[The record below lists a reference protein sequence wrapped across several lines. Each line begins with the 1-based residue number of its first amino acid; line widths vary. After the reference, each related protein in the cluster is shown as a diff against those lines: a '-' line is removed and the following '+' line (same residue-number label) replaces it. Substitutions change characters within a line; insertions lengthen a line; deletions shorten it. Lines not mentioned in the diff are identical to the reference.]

1 MKFDNRANALLV
13 ALGSLLGGIIAIEL
27 IWITFSNRLSL
38 INAVYLVG
46 LATTLPGVVGLLTGS
61 VYLSRSSLSP
71 GQQFRVLKWSVAGAA
86 GFLLVNAVL
95 ILTMPPANLLIVVGW
110 ARWSL
115 SIGAG
120 GGFLVGYYEARAVQR
135 AVKAERASVQARESE
150 ERREMLDYL
159 NSLLRHEV
167 LNTAAVISGYADLL
181 KQRSSEDDPAYE
193 YLDIIER
200 QATELTGTT
209 KDVRLL
215 LQSLEEGTDLGP
227 VDLTD
232 VLAEELD
239 KLEDRYGYAETE
251 AELPE
256 QVYVRA
262 DELLKRVFSN
272 LLNNAVEHNESGHP
286 HVTVSVSPSPDSV
299 EVRVADNGP
308 GIPEAERDLLFATT
322 TGKTD
327 HGIGLTIVARLVD
340 RYGGSVELTDTGP
353 EGTVFTVTLPRVE
366 PESSTDSPQGE
377 STATVSSPSQ

>member
-1 MKFDNRANALLV
+1 VNFDNRASTILVAFGCLLV
-13 ALGSLLGGIIAIEL
+13 AVIVTEF
-27 IWITFSNRLSL
+27 IWLTVSNQLDL

-46 LATTLPGVVGLLTGS
+46 LLTTGPGIVALLVGGN
-61 VYLSRSSLSP
+61 YLSRSSLSD
-71 GQQFRVLKWSVAGAA
+71 GQQFRVLKWAVAGSA
-86 GFLLVNAVL
+86 GFLLINAVL
-95 ILTMPPANLLIVVGW
+95 ILTMPPDNTLITVGW
-110 ARWSL
+110 TRWSI

-120 GGFLVGYYEARAVQR
+120 GGFLIGYYEARAVQR

-181 KQRSSEDDPAYE
+181 KQRSSEDDPDYE
-193 YLDIIER
+193 YLDVIER
-200 QATELTGTT
+200 QANELTGTT

-227 VDLTD
+227 VNLTD

-239 KLEDRYGYAETE
+239 KLEDRYGYVETDAEI
-251 AELPE
+251 PDD
-256 QVYVRA
+256 VYVRA

-286 HVTVSVSPSPDSV
+286 HVTVSVSAGPDSV
-299 EVRVADNGP
+299 DVRVADNGS
-308 GIPEAERDLLFATT
+308 GIPEAERDLLFETA

-327 HGIGLTIVARLVD
+327 HGIGLTIVARLIE
-340 RYGGSVELTDTGP
+340 RYGGAVELTDTGP

-366 PESSTDSPQGE
+366 PESSTDPPQEE
-377 STATVSSPSQ
+377 STATASSPQ

>member
-1 MKFDNRANALLV
+1 M
-13 ALGSLLGGIIAIEL
+13 AIEF
-27 IWITFSNRLSL
+27 IWLTLSNRLYL
-38 INAVYLVG
+38 INDVYVVG
-46 LATTLPGVVGLLTGS
+46 LATTIPGVVGLVAGG
-61 VYLSRSSLSP
+61 VYLSRSSLSTD
-71 GQQFRVLKWSVAGAA
+71 QQFRVLKWSVAGGG
-86 GFLLVNAVL
+86 GFLLVNAML
-95 ILTMPPANLLIVVGW
+95 MLTMPPANRLIAVGW

-120 GGFLVGYYEARAVQR
+120 GGFLIGYYEARAVQR
-135 AVKAERASVQARESE
+135 AVRAERASIQARESE
-150 ERREMLDYL
+150 ERREMLDDL

-181 KQRSSEDDPAYE
+181 KQRADEDDPAYE

-215 LQSLEEGTDLGP
+215 LQSLEEGTDLSP

-232 VLAEELD
+232 LLEEELD
-239 KLEDRYGYAETE
+239 KLEDRYGYVETE
-251 AELPE
+251 AELPD

-272 LLNNAVEHNESGHP
+272 LLNNAVEHNQSGHP
-286 HVTVSVSPSPDSV
+286 HVTVSVSPAPDTV
-299 EVRVADNGP
+299 DVRVADDGT
-308 GIPEAERDLLFATT
+308 GIPEAERDVLFEPV

-340 RYGGSVELTDTGP
+340 RYGGNVELTETGP
-353 EGTVFTVTLPRVE
+353 GGTVFTVTLPRAETE
-366 PESSTDSPQGE
+366 PGTDSPQRE
-377 STATVSSPSQ
+377 SPPTASSPPQ

>member
-1 MKFDNRANALLV
+1 MNFDNRASTILVAFGCLLV
-13 ALGSLLGGIIAIEL
+13 AVIVTEF
-27 IWITFSNRLSL
+27 IWLTVSNQLDL

-46 LATTLPGVVGLLTGS
+46 LLTTGPGIVALLVGGN
-61 VYLSRSSLSP
+61 YLSRSSLSD
-71 GQQFRVLKWSVAGAA
+71 GQQFRVLKWAVAGSA
-86 GFLLVNAVL
+86 GFLLINAVL
-95 ILTMPPANLLIVVGW
+95 ILTMPPDNTLITVGW
-110 ARWSL
+110 TRWSI

-120 GGFLVGYYEARAVQR
+120 GGFLIGYYEARAVQR

-181 KQRSSEDDPAYE
+181 KQRSSEDDPDYE
-193 YLDIIER
+193 YLDVIER
-200 QATELTGTT
+200 QANELTGTT

-227 VDLTD
+227 VNLTD

-239 KLEDRYGYAETE
+239 KLEDRYGYVETDAEI
-251 AELPE
+251 PDD
-256 QVYVRA
+256 VYVRA

-286 HVTVSVSPSPDSV
+286 HVTVSVSAGPDSV
-299 EVRVADNGP
+299 DVRVADNGS
-308 GIPEAERDLLFATT
+308 GIPEAERDLLFETA

-327 HGIGLTIVARLVD
+327 HGIGLTIVARLIE
-340 RYGGSVELTDTGP
+340 RYGGAVELTDTGP

-366 PESSTDSPQGE
+366 PESSTDPPQEE
-377 STATVSSPSQ
+377 STATASSPQ